1 MTIPT
6 LHAPQK
12 DSPQST
18 LAAGIDDSETVLVL
32 DDSAIFEAD
41 AVTRL
46 TLGID
51 QSVTEVVTI
60 SSYDGDNEITVV
72 RGTPAYTWPL
82 GTIVARVLNSED
94 INDIHTYLGEL
105 NAILSGGSVVT
116 NGNTHDHS
124 GGDGAVIP
132 EGGIGSGAVTAAKIG
147 TGAVT
152 ADKLGV
158 DSVDGS
164 KIADNAINSEHI
176 YAGAIDTDHI
186 GNSQVTALKLA
197 ANAVSLAKLAAD
209 VSSKLVTNGDSHD
222 HAGGDGAQI
231 NHTGLSNIGTLTHA
245 QLETAIGGLT
255 DPPKVRVVRT
265 TNLSLTAKALTN
277 ISWESQTF
285 DVGAM
290 WAISSPTGIFFP
302 TNGLYLINLQA
313 EFQNKLTTG
322 TYRFAG
328 IFTSGDDQLAGS
340 MIAIPNDGYPTLNVS
355 LLYQFTAGDYCRAK
369 VQSEEA
375 RDLTA
380 AYLSAVR
387 LSD

>member
-6 LHAPQK
+6 LHVPQK

-18 LAAGIDDSETVLVL
+18 LATGINDTITTLVL
-32 DDSAIFEAD
+32 ADSAIFEAD
-41 AVTRL
+41 SVTRL

-51 QSVTEVVTI
+51 QSATEVVTI
-60 SSYDGDNEITVV
+60 SSYNGNNEIAVV
-72 RGTPAYTWPL
+72 RGTPAYAWPS

-94 INDIHTYLGEL
+94 INDIHTYLREL
-105 NAILSGGSVVT
+105 NGFLTGGSFVT
-116 NGNTHDHS
+116 NGDSHDHA

-132 EGGIGSGAVTAAKIG
+132 EAGIGTGAVTAAKIG

-152 ADKLGV
+152 SDKLGT
-158 DSVDGS
+158 DSVNGS

-176 YAGAIDTDHI
+176 YVGAIDTNHI
-186 GNSQVTALKLA
+186 GDGQVTLLKLA
-197 ANAVSLAKLAAD
+197 ANSVSAVKLAAD

-245 QLETAIGGLT
+245 QLETTIGKLT
-255 DPPKVRVVRT
+255 DPAKVSVART
-265 TNLSLTAKALTN
+265 TGLALTAGALTN
-277 ISWESQTF
+277 ISWESETF
-285 DVGAM
+285 DVGDM
-290 WAISSPTGIFFP
+290 WGINTSAKLFFP
-302 TNGLYLINLQA
+302 TNGLYLLNLIA
-313 EFQNKLTTG
+313 EFQNATTTG

-328 IFTSGDDQLAGS
+328 IFSSGDVQLAGS
-340 MIAIPNDGYPTLNVS
+340 MIPIPDNGYPTLNVS
-355 LLYQFTAGDYCRAK
+355 LLYQFTAGDFCRAK

-375 RDLTA
+375 RNLTA

>member
-6 LHAPQK
+6 LHVPQK
-12 DSPQST
+12 DSPQSA
-18 LAAGIDDSETVLVL
+18 LAAGINDSETVLVL
-32 DDSAIFEAD
+32 DDSSIFEAD
-41 AVTRL
+41 AITRL

-51 QSVTEVVTI
+51 QSATEVVTI
-60 SSYDGDNEITVV
+60 SSYDGNNEITVV
-72 RGTPAYTWPL
+72 RGTPAYSWPL
-82 GTIVARVLNSED
+82 GTVVARVLNSDD

-105 NAILSGGSVVT
+105 NTILTGGSVVT

-124 GGDGAVIP
+124 GGDGAAIP
-132 EGGIGSGAVTAAKIG
+132 EGGIGAGAVTAGKIG

-152 ADKLGV
+152 ADKLGA

-176 YAGAIDTDHI
+176 YTGAIDTNHI
-186 GNSQVTALKLA
+186 GDAQITALKLA
-197 ANAVSLAKLAAD
+197 ANSVSLTKLAAD

-222 HAGGDGAQI
+222 HAGGDGGQI

-245 QLETAIGGLT
+245 QLESAIGGLT

-265 TNLSLTAKALTN
+265 TDVSLSAGTLTN

-285 DVGAM
+285 DVGDM
-290 WAISSPTGIFFP
+290 WAVGSPTKVYFP
-302 TNGLYLINLQA
+302 TTGLYLVNLIV
-313 EFQNKLTTG
+313 EFQNATTTG

-328 IFTSGDDQLAGS
+328 IFSSGNNQLAGS
-340 MIAIPNDGYPTLNVS
+340 MIPIPDNGYPTLNVS
-355 LLYQFTAGDYCRAK
+355 LLYQFTGGDYCLAK

-375 RDLTA
+375 RNYTA